1 MDDIYSDFHFAYAM
15 IGVVPKRGEKQGDVH
30 PWPCGCEWFR
40 DCGKCRWAD
49 CVTNAADPIRY
60 DSKEGVIQR
69 GRELLR
75 RLCGGEAIE
84 DAAGFFAIGTGEAA
98 ELTVLALPFGPLS
111 GEPKPLAEL
120 PDGQCRAQLQT
131 TYDRQERALGMRA
144 SGLTVY
150 QIAKE
155 LGVSH
160 TSVSY
165 YCRGV
170 DFPPVKAPHRKAS
183 A

>member
-1 MDDIYSDFHFAYAM
+1 MDGICSSFRFAYAT
-15 IGVVPKRGEKQGDVH
+15 IGAVPKRGERQGDGH

-40 DCGKCRWAD
+40 DCGKCRWED
-49 CVTNAADPIRY
+49 CVTNAADPTRY
-60 DSKEGVIQR
+60 DSKEGMIQR

-75 RLCGGEAIE
+75 RLMAGEALE
-84 DAAGFFAIGTGEAA
+84 YTAGFFMIGTVEAA
-98 ELTVLALPFGPLS
+98 ELTALALPFGPLS
-111 GEPKPLAEL
+111 REPKPLAEL
-120 PDGQCRAQLQT
+120 PNGQRRAQLQT
-131 TYDRQERALGMRA
+131 TYDRQERAIGMRA

-150 QIAKE
+150 QIARE

-165 YCRGV
+165 YCRGI
-170 DFPPVKAPHRKAS
+170 DFPPVRAPYRKAS